1 MAHGPCTFHPQ
12 GCGQS
17 LDVIGVTG
25 DHVALDGRLRGPED
39 MNVPSFKLHPL
50 KGGLLG
56 QWSVW
61 VYGNWRVTFRF
72 AGSDVELVDCQD
84 YH

>member
-1 MAHGPCTFHPQ
+1 
-12 GCGQS
+12 
-17 LDVIGVTG
+17 
-25 DHVALDGRLRGPED
+25 

-61 VYGNWRVTFRF
+61 VYGNRRVTFRF
-72 AGSDVELVDCQD
+72 AGSDVELVDYQD